1 MSIRRQAR
9 KPGAAEDTSWPVFRW
24 ARLASPETVA
34 TARAFLS
41 AVAARPSSRRSQEG
55 ALMNQSQRPSA
66 TRRTNSPEPGEATP
80 STIPDGP
87 LPARSIDRADSVF
100 RPFSLSRFPKGTK
113 SDSYVNPAEGA
124 TAQSVQREVIGRQ
137 LQRLS
142 ATDAANVGM
151 TLALPRSTVGE
162 LLPSLN
168 EKASTIELS
177 EVLKIVTQ
185 HMRGTEFYAN
195 GNPALNRLA
204 LQARAREIVADIAQQ
219 GSRQPHE
226 DKSARALLRRW
237 RPHPHK
243 ADANR
248 QERG

>member
-1 MSIRRQAR
+1 
-9 KPGAAEDTSWPVFRW
+9 
-24 ARLASPETVA
+24 
-34 TARAFLS
+34 
-41 AVAARPSSRRSQEG
+41 
-55 ALMNQSQRPSA
+55 MNQSQRPSA
-66 TRRTNSPEPGEATP
+66 TRETNSPEPGEATS

-87 LPARSIDRADSVF
+87 LPPRSIDRADAVF
-100 RPFSLSRFPKGTK
+100 RTFSLSRFPKETE
-113 SDSYVNPAEGA
+113 SANYVNRAEGA
-124 TAQSVQREVIGRQ
+124 TTQSVQREVIGRQ

-151 TLALPRSTVGE
+151 TLALPRSTVGK

-177 EVLKIVTQ
+177 DVLKIVSQ
-185 HMRGTEFYAN
+185 QMRGTEFYAS

-204 LQARAREIVADIAQQ
+204 LQARAQKIVADIAQQ

-237 RPHPHK
+237 LPHADK
-243 ADANR
+243 ADEVDNR